1 LENAMSVATITQAQ
15 DKSLR
20 HQFAGIASEVLE
32 FCRNLYT
39 AHGGAVARARRA
51 TEMSSPQ
58 VAALA
63 DRYKQYA
70 PSLSVELH
78 FLASRG

>member
-1 LENAMSVATITQAQ
+1 MSVATITQAQ

-20 HQFAGIASEVLE
+20 HQFAGIASDVLE
-32 FCRNLYT
+32 FCRKLYT
-39 AHGGAVARARRA
+39 AHGGAATRARRTRQA
-51 TEMSSPQ
+51 SQPQ

-63 DRYKQYA
+63 DRFEQYA
-70 PSLSVELH
+70 PSLSAQLH